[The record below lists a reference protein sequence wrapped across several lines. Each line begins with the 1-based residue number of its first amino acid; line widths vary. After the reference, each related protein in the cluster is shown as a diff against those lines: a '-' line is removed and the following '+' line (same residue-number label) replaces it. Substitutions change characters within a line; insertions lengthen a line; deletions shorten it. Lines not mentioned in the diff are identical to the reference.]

1 MGVAGLEVD
10 SFTMSSGTEHTW
22 SVDEDLSLLT
32 VRIEGVFSTSMLTL
46 DRPDGNR
53 ANTPCDVTTFE
64 VASTD
69 SYKLYLIVFICL
81 IGSTQAFSG
90 SASVDVIGS
99 TTVLSIQVSTLLSK
113 KKYTFTSILKSLL
126 ATQVNNSLTL
136 AENNHKIFITLVLCK
151 AKL

>member
-1 MGVAGLEVD
+1 M
-10 SFTMSSGTEHTW
+10 
-22 SVDEDLSLLT
+22 
-32 VRIEGVFSTSMLTL
+32 
-46 DRPDGNR
+46 
-53 ANTPCDVTTFE
+53 
-64 VASTD
+64 
-69 SYKLYLIVFICL
+69 